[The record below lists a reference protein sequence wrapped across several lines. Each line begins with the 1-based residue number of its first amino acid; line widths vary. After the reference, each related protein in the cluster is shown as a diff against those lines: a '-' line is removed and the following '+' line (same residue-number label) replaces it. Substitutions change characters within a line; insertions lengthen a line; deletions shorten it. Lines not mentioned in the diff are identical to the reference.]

1 MGREG
6 AAFGALLA
14 AVLVAAACGP
24 RGPKAPGR
32 EAVAPLLQQEADAL
46 KRDGEKID
54 PIMRVRATWTVEGID
69 IKERKDDAD
78 KPWAGT
84 IRFRIRSETTDERGA
99 TSAQEFEKR
108 FDYVYNTT
116 LGRWVF
122 DYQPSPA
129 P

>member
-6 AAFGALLA
+6 AAFGSLLA

-69 IKERKDDAD
+69 IKERKDDPD

-99 TSAQEFEKR
+99 TDAQEFEKR

-122 DYQPSPA
+122 DYRPSPA